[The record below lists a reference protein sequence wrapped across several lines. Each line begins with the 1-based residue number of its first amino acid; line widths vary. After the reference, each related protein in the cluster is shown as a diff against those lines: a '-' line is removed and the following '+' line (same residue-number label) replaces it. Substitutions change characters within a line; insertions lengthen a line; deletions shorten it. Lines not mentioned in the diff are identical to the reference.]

1 VIQNRAL
8 IIKMF
13 RVLLNILGK
22 QIYLITENSIL
33 MTAEKIEMIKRAIKA
48 RGSAVIAFSGG
59 VDSST
64 LAALAFEALGEKALA
79 VTIDSP
85 LFPRM
90 QIEVAVQTACE
101 IGIQHK
107 ILQLSQMNNPS
118 FTENPVNRCYLCK
131 KVMLKT
137 LLDFAG
143 KIGYD
148 AVLEGTTSSEV
159 HEENRPGYRA
169 VKEAGKK
176 VFSPFVEFN
185 VTKEEIRKIASS
197 FSLSAAY
204 RPSAACLATRIP
216 YGQALTVKTFQNIE
230 KAEEF
235 LLSLGFT
242 QFRVR
247 VHANLARIEIIPE
260 ELEDVFR
267 KREEISRYLKS
278 LGFDYITLDLEG
290 FRSGSMDEP
299 YSQKSDKKLI

>member
-1 VIQNRAL
+1 MV
-8 IIKMF
+8 
-13 RVLLNILGK
+13 
-22 QIYLITENSIL
+22 
-33 MTAEKIEMIKRAIKA
+33 AEKIEMIKGAIKA
-48 RGSAVIAFSGG
+48 RGSAIIAFSGG

-90 QIEVAVQTACE
+90 QMELAIQTACE

-107 ILQLSQMNNPS
+107 ILQLSQMNIPT

-131 KVMLKT
+131 KAMLET

-143 KIGYD
+143 KIGYN
-148 AVLEGTTSSEV
+148 AVLEGTNSSEI
-159 HEENRPGYRA
+159 HETNRPGYRA
-169 VKEAGKK
+169 VREAGKM

-185 VTKEEIRKIASS
+185 VTKEEIRKIASGL
-197 FSLSAAY
+197 SLSAAY

-216 YGQALTVKTFQNIE
+216 YGQALTLKTFQNIE

-247 VHANLARIEIIPE
+247 IHANLVRIEIISE
-260 ELEDVFR
+260 EVEDFFS

-278 LGFDYITLDLEG
+278 LGFDYVTLDLEG

-299 YSQKSDKKLI
+299 HSLKSDKLI